1 MQDITPGAIVASE
14 KIERRRSVR
23 AIVAGS
29 AGTFIEWY
37 DYGLYAFVAG
47 VVFAPL
53 FFPPD
58 AGAAATI
65 GAFGAFA
72 AGFLARP
79 IGGIILGALGDRWG
93 RRPVLMASI
102 VMVGVST
109 AAIGLIPP
117 FAVVGIW
124 APVLLVL
131 CRVVQGFATGAE
143 VGTAMVY
150 VNESAQQRTKGHQT
164 SFLFISMMA
173 GSILSLLFFAGIDLG
188 VGQEAF
194 VAWGWRIPF
203 LFAGVLTVVAL
214 VLRRRMEESEEY
226 ELLERRR
233 SEGRAKRATANPLTA
248 VAAAFLASPR
258 NFVAAFLM
266 PTASNVIG
274 YVANA
279 FGISYM
285 ASQLHLSFAETMLTL
300 LIMYVAGVVSLPLWG
315 LACDRWGAKA
325 VLRIGAI
332 AGVIIAFPYFMLLTT
347 QSMVF
352 IVIGSAILWSVCW
365 APSVV
370 AQLVIAPVL
379 FRTESRSAGF
389 TSSRELQQALVAGP
403 TPLLATALILQLG
416 GQPWLVALLIIAA
429 QLVTLV
435 AMRLGRP
442 QASAAEISETPALRG
457 LKSLTDADTRTT
469 TEEKRGQR
477 V

>member
-1 MQDITPGAIVASE
+1 MTEIATNSIASGGVPSQ
-14 KIERRRSVR
+14 RRSVR

-58 AGAAATI
+58 AGTAATI

-79 IGGIILGALGDRWG
+79 IGGIVLGSLGDRWG

-102 VMVGVST
+102 VLVGLAT
-109 AAIGLIPP
+109 ASIGLIPP
-117 FAVVGIW
+117 YAAIGVW

-143 VGTAMVY
+143 LGTAMVY
-150 VNESAQQRTKGHQT
+150 VNESAQQRRKGYQT
-164 SFLFISMMA
+164 SFLFVAMMG
-173 GSILSLLFFAGIDLG
+173 GSILSLLMFAGIDLA

-203 LFAGVLTVVAL
+203 LFAGVLTVIAL
-214 VLRRRMEESEEY
+214 LLRRKMEESDEFSR
-226 ELLERRR
+226 LQKERA
-233 SEGRAKRATANPLTA
+233 EGRLEQGRANPLA
-248 VAAAFLASPR
+248 AIRVAFMASPR
-258 NFVAAFLM
+258 NYAAAFLM

-285 ASQLHLSFAETMLTL
+285 AKQLHLTFAQTMLTL
-300 LIMYVAGVVSLPLWG
+300 LIMYVAGVIALPLWG
-315 LACDRWGAKA
+315 KACDRWSAKT
-325 VLRIGAI
+325 VLRIGAV
-332 AGVIIAFPYFMLLTT
+332 AGCLIAFPYFMLLTT
-347 QSMVF
+347 QSMVL
-352 IVIGSAILWSVCW
+352 IVTGSAVLWAVCW

-379 FRTESRSAGF
+379 FRTESRAAGF

-403 TPLLATALILQLG
+403 TPLLATVLIIQLDG
-416 GQPWLVALLIIAA
+416 APWLVAGLIVLA
-429 QLVTLV
+429 QVVTIV
-435 AMRLGRP
+435 SMHLGRP
-442 QASAAEISETPALRG
+442 QVSPAEITDTPALAG
-457 LKSLTDADTRTT
+457 LASIRR
-469 TEEKRGQR
+469 ESISH
-477 V
+477 

>member
-1 MQDITPGAIVASE
+1 MPEITEEVGAPGGVAT
-14 KIERRRSVR
+14 RQRSVR

-58 AGAAATI
+58 AGSAATI

-79 IGGIILGALGDRWG
+79 IGGIVLGSLGDRWG
-93 RRPVLMASI
+93 RRPVLLASI
-102 VMVGVST
+102 IMVGVAT
-109 AAIGLIPP
+109 AAIGVIPP
-117 FAVVGIW
+117 FAAVGIW
-124 APVLLVL
+124 APVLLML

-150 VNESAQQRTKGHQT
+150 VNESAQQGRKGYQT
-164 SFLFISMMA
+164 SFLFISMMG
-173 GSILSLLFFAGIDLG
+173 GSILSLLMFAGIDLA

-214 VLRRRMEESEEY
+214 LLRRTMEESSEFQR
-226 ELLERRR
+226 LERERAAGRIAR
-233 SEGRAKRATANPLTA
+233 SRANPLLA
-248 VAAAFLASPR
+248 IKSAFLASPR
-258 NFVAAFLM
+258 NYLSAFLM

-285 ASQLHLSFAETMLTL
+285 ASQLHLSFSQTMLTL
-300 LIMYVAGVVSLPLWG
+300 LIMYLAGVVTLPLWG
-315 LACDRWGAKA
+315 MACDRWGAKT
-325 VLRIGAI
+325 VLRIGAV
-332 AGVIIAFPYFMLLTT
+332 AGCLIAFPYFMLLTT
-347 QSMVF
+347 QSMVL
-352 IVIGSAILWSVCW
+352 IVIGSAVLWSVCW

-379 FRTESRSAGF
+379 FRTESRAAGF

-403 TPLLATALILQLG
+403 TPLLATAFIIQLNG
-416 GQPWLVALLIIAA
+416 APWLVAALIVVAQIVTIAA
-429 QLVTLV
+429 MQ
-435 AMRLGRP
+435 LGRP
-442 QASAAEISETPALRG
+442 QVTPDEITGTPALRG
-457 LKSLTDADTRTT
+457 LRSIRRASVTD
-469 TEEKRGQR
+469 
-477 V
+477 

>member
-1 MQDITPGAIVASE
+1 MTEIAGDIHAPEEQRAS
-14 KIERRRSVR
+14 KRSIR

-58 AGAAATI
+58 AGSAATI

-79 IGGIILGALGDRWG
+79 LGGIVLGALGDRWG
-93 RRPVLMASI
+93 RRPILLASI

-117 FAVVGIW
+117 YAVVGVW
-124 APVLLVL
+124 APISLVL
-131 CRVVQGFATGAE
+131 CRLAQGFATGAE
-143 VGTAMVY
+143 LGTAMVY
-150 VNESAQQRTKGHQT
+150 VNESAQQRRKGYQT
-164 SFLFISMMA
+164 SFLFISMML
-173 GSILSLLFFAGIDLG
+173 GSILSLLFFAVLDLALG
-188 VGQEAF
+188 TEVF

-203 LFAGVLTVVAL
+203 LFAGVLTVIAL
-214 VLRRRMEESEEY
+214 VLRRKMEESDEFSR
-226 ELLERRR
+226 LQT
-233 SEGRAKRATANPLTA
+233 KRAAGQLARARANPLA
-248 VAAAFLASPR
+248 AIGVAFMSSPR
-258 NFVAAFLM
+258 NYLAAFLM

-285 ASQLHLSFAETMLTL
+285 ANQLGLSFAQTMLTL
-300 LIMYVAGVVSLPLWG
+300 LIMYVAGILALPLWG
-315 LACDRWGAKA
+315 RACDRWSAKTVLRVGA
-325 VLRIGAI
+325 VLGCL
-332 AGVIIAFPYFMLLTT
+332 IAFPYFLLLTT
-347 QSMVF
+347 QNMVL
-352 IVIGSAILWSVCW
+352 IVIGSAVLWAVCW

-379 FRTESRSAGF
+379 FRTESRAAGF

-403 TPLLATALILQLG
+403 TPLLATALIIQLNG
-416 GQPWLVALLIIAA
+416 EPWLVAGLIVVA
-429 QLVTLV
+429 QIVTIL
-435 AMRLGRP
+435 AMQLGRP
-442 QASAAEISETPALRG
+442 QVTSDEMSGTPALRG
-457 LKSLTDADTRTT
+457 LARL
-469 TEEKRGQR
+469 RGGSAID
-477 V
+477 